1 MRNFRRVTDYT
12 EVEGEETEAVSNERN
27 GMAGSSYLNMA
38 A

>member
-27 GMAGSSYLNMA
+27 GMTGSSYLNMA